1 MDNQQQNQDGL
12 DIHLWDYVRIVFSRM
27 HILLTVF
34 ISVVLLSMLYTF
46 TRTQLYEAGSR
57 VELKRSAVQI
67 VQSEGAMEDGGFSGF
82 DREFVPTQIKLLT
95 SQPVLEKVVE
105 RILDESEGKPNLR
118 QKFADMHDPIRYLA
132 GNYSVSQVRGSRLID
147 VKCMQE
153 SPKDTADLVNLLVD
167 SYKEYIREQRQ
178 NVSDEGLVELK
189 KKREELRGKLE
200 QAEKDIDDLRE
211 DADIVSFEDEA
222 AIAMQQLKG
231 LSELY
236 IRAEPNRL
244 DLQAQVETAKRAQAA
259 GKDLK
264 SLPVVI
270 ESPIIIPQITKLSEL
285 EIDLRDKETRFGS
298 NHREVVGLKSQI
310 STLTQNINGM
320 AVSVLESLQTQATLA
335 EDAASSLKMEI
346 EKKELEVAKIG
357 KHRREHEL
365 LEKNRDVIQ
374 RSWDGVVLRMEEIEL
389 SSLKGQGESIFVVSQ
404 AKTPTTP
411 AWPRKFRNLILSGL
425 LGGLL
430 GIGACFFMNYMD
442 TTVKGIEDIRDI
454 YKVEVL
460 GSLPPEGVDKASG
473 DFIAVDKPRSHFAE
487 SFRMIRT
494 NLAFAGGKNPPEVIA
509 VSSAVPSE
517 GKSIVSINIAI
528 SQAQL
533 GKRVLLLDADMRK
546 PRLHGAFDFTEP
558 GNGLAQL
565 IETVEEGNTMESIKE
580 FGISTDK
587 QEGLVVVTS
596 GTKGLNNPA
605 ELLDSPRFKQLVAIL
620 RANFDFVVFDSPP
633 CASLVDSFI
642 ISNATD
648 GLVIVV
654 KTHSTPKGVSAY
666 LADNLR
672 NSGINVLGVVCNN
685 KDAPKRSRLSYY
697 YGYGKYGYGG
707 GYGYGYGYGY
717 GNKYY
722 ENEPGFFGKMFG
734 AKS

>member
-1 MDNQQQNQDGL
+1 
-12 DIHLWDYVRIVFSRM
+12 
-27 HILLTVF
+27 
-34 ISVVLLSMLYTF
+34 
-46 TRTQLYEAGSR
+46 
-57 VELKRSAVQI
+57 
-67 VQSEGAMEDGGFSGF
+67 MEDGGFSGF

-95 SQPVLEKVVE
+95 SQPVLERVVE
-105 RILDESEGKPNLR
+105 TIAEPNSKKPNLK
-118 QKFADMHDPIRYLA
+118 QKFADMHDPVRYLA
-132 GNYSVSQVRGSRLID
+132 LNYKVSQVRGSRLID
-147 VKCMQE
+147 VTCMQE
-153 SPKDTADLVNLLVD
+153 SPKDSADLVNLLVD
-167 SYKEYIREQRQ
+167 SYKAYIREQRQ
-178 NVSDEGLVELK
+178 NISDEGLVELK
-189 KKREELRGKLE
+189 KKRDELRGKLE
-200 QAEKDIDDLRE
+200 QAEGEIDELLE
-211 DADIVSFEDEA
+211 DAGIVSFEDEA
-222 AIAMQQLKG
+222 AISMQQLKG
-231 LSELY
+231 LSDLF

-244 DLQAQVETAKRAQAA
+244 ELQAQVEAAKSAAAA

-264 SLPVVI
+264 TLPVVI

-320 AVSVLESLQTQATLA
+320 AASVLESLKTNHKLA
-335 EDAASSLKMEI
+335 ENASNSLREEI
-346 EKKELEVAKIG
+346 EKKEKEVAKLG
-357 KHRREHEL
+357 QDRRDYEL
-365 LEKNRDVIQ
+365 LVKNRDVIQ
-374 RSWDGVVLRMEEIEL
+374 RSWDGVVNRMEEIEL
-389 SSLKGQGESIFVVSQ
+389 SSLKGQGESVFVVNR
-404 AKTPTTP
+404 AKTPTAP

-442 TTVKGIEDIRDI
+442 QTVKGIEDIREI

-460 GSLPPEGVDKASG
+460 GSLPPEGVDKIVG
-473 DFIAVDKPRSHFAE
+473 DFIAVEKPRSHFAE

-494 NLAFAGGKNPPEVIA
+494 NLAFAGGKNPPTAIA

-546 PRLHGAFDFTEP
+546 PRLHRAFNFEEP

-565 IETVEEGNTMESIKE
+565 IENVDDEDINTMDQIKE
-580 FGISTDK
+580 FGIATDK
-587 QEGLVVVTS
+587 QEGLVVITS

-605 ELLDSPRFKQLVAIL
+605 ELLDSPRFKKLVSIL

-722 ENEPGFFGKMFG
+722 ENEPGLLGKVFGGSKG
-734 AKS
+734 

>member
-1 MDNQQQNQDGL
+1 MDNQQNQDGL
-12 DIHLWDYVRIVFSRM
+12 DIHLWDYMRIVFSRM

-46 TRTQLYEAGSR
+46 TRTQLYEAESR
-57 VELKRSAVQI
+57 VELKRNAVQI
-67 VQSEGAMEDGGFSGF
+67 VQSEGTMEDGSFSGF

-105 RILDESEGKPNLR
+105 SILDEGSRKPNLK

-132 GNYSVSQVRGSRLID
+132 NNYNVSQVRGSRLID

-167 SYKEYIREQRQ
+167 SYKSYIREQRQ
-178 NVSDEGLVELK
+178 QVSDEGLVELGN
-189 KKREELRGKLE
+189 KRSELRGKLE
-200 QAEKDIDDLRE
+200 QAEKDIDDLLE
-211 DADIVSFEDEA
+211 DAGIVSFEDEA
-222 AIAMQQLKG
+222 AISMQQLKG
-231 LSELY
+231 LSDLY

-244 DLQAQVETAKRAQAA
+244 DLQAQVESAKRAQAA

-285 EIDLRDKETRFGS
+285 EIDLRDKQARFGE
-298 NHREVVGLKSQI
+298 NHREVLSLKSQI
-310 STLTQNINGM
+310 TTLTQNINGM
-320 AVSVLESLQTQATLA
+320 AGSVLESLQTNSELA
-335 EDAASSLKMEI
+335 ENAAMSLKAEI
-346 EKKELEVAKIG
+346 QKKELEVAKLG
-357 KHRREHEL
+357 QDRREYEL
-365 LEKNRDVIQ
+365 LVKNRDVVQ
-374 RSWDGVVLRMEEIEL
+374 RSWDNVVNRMEEIEL
-389 SSLKGQGESIFVVSQ
+389 SSLKGQGESIFVVNR
-404 AKTPTTP
+404 AKTPTVP
-411 AWPRKFRNLILSGL
+411 AWPRKIRNLILSGL

-460 GSLPPEGVDKASG
+460 GSLPPEGADKGVTG
-473 DFIAVDKPRSHFAE
+473 DFIAVEKPRSHFAE

-494 NLAFAGGKNPPEVIA
+494 NLAFAGGKNPPGAIA

-546 PRLHGAFDFTEP
+546 PRLHAAFNFDDP

-565 IETVEEGNTMESIKE
+565 IENVDEGTTMDEIKE
-580 FGISTDK
+580 FGIVTDK

-596 GTKGLNNPA
+596 GTTGLNNPA
-605 ELLDSPRFKQLVAIL
+605 ELLDSPRFKKLVAIL
-620 RANFDFVVFDSPP
+620 RDNFDFVVFDSPP

-722 ENEPGFFGKMFG
+722 ENESGFFGKMFG

>member
-1 MDNQQQNQDGL
+1 MDNQQQQQDGL
-12 DIHLWDYVRIVFSRM
+12 DIHLWDYMRIVLSRM

-46 TRTQLYEAGSR
+46 TRTQLYEGSSR
-57 VELKRSAVQI
+57 VELKRNSVQI
-67 VQSEGAMEDGGFSGF
+67 VQSEGTMEEGGFSGV
-82 DREFVPTQIKLLT
+82 DREFVPTQIKLIT

-105 RILDESEGKPNLR
+105 KILDEGSRKPNLR
-118 QKFADMHDPIRYLA
+118 QKFTEMHDPIRYLA
-132 GNYSVSQVRGSRLID
+132 DNYNVSQVRGSRLID
-147 VKCMQE
+147 VKCMQDK
-153 SPKDTADLVNLLVD
+153 PKDTADLVNFLVD
-167 SYKEYIREQRQ
+167 SYKSYIREQRQ
-178 NVSDEGLVELK
+178 QVSDEGLVELK
-189 KKREELRGKLE
+189 KKREELRSKLE
-200 QAEKDIDDLRE
+200 QAEEDIDDLLE
-211 DADIVSFEDEA
+211 EAKIVSFEDAA
-222 AIAMQQLKG
+222 AISMQQLKG
-231 LSELY
+231 LSDLY

-244 DLQAQVETAKRAQAA
+244 DLKAQVETAKRAQAA

-270 ESPIIIPQITKLSEL
+270 QSPIIIPQITKLSEL
-285 EIDLRDKETRFGS
+285 EIELRDKETRFGS

-310 STLTQNINGM
+310 NTLTKNISEL
-320 AVSVLESLQTQATLA
+320 AVAVLESLQTQAKLA
-335 EDAASSLKMEI
+335 EEASASLMGEI
-346 EKKELEVAKIG
+346 GKKEKEVAEIG
-357 KHRREHEL
+357 QYRREHEL
-365 LEKNRDVIQ
+365 LKKNRDVIE
-374 RSWDGVVLRMEEIEL
+374 RSWDNVVNRMEEIEL
-389 SSLKGQGESIFVVSQ
+389 SSLKGQGESIFVVSR
-404 AKTPTTP
+404 AKTPSRP

-442 TTVKGIEDIRDI
+442 TTVKSIDDIRDI

-460 GSLPPEGVDKASG
+460 GSLPPEGVDKVTG
-473 DFIAVDKPRSHFAE
+473 DFIAVEKPRSHFAE

-494 NLAFAGGKNPPEVIA
+494 NLAFAGGKNPPGAIA

-565 IETVEEGNTMESIKE
+565 IETVDEGTTMESIKE
-580 FGISTDK
+580 FGIATDK
-587 QEGLVVVTS
+587 QEGLVVITS

-605 ELLDSPRFKQLVAIL
+605 ELLDSPRFKKLVATL
-620 RANFDFVVFDSPP
+620 RENFDFVVFDSPP

-707 GYGYGYGYGY
+707 GYGYGYGYG
-717 GNKYY
+717 NKYY